1 MILWVLA
8 LLFVGVV
15 GLVGY
20 YQGAIRAAFSFVGLL
35 VAASV
40 AGPLG
45 NVLSPVIAAMG
56 LKHPVL
62 LSFLGPI
69 VAFLLV
75 LVIFKAIAFAVNK
88 QVDTYYK
95 YKDSETKRMLFERL
109 NTRVGIA
116 VGVVNGVIYFFIF
129 AVLLHVLG
137 YFATQV
143 KGAANDSVTTKMAA
157 KIGEDIQATGMTKA
171 ISPLVPANDAYYDAS
186 DIIGDLY
193 HNPLLQRRIA
203 NYPVFVTLAEQPEF
217 KALGED
223 LKFQEFWLR
232 QPRPSMGEL
241 LAHEKVKPLVNNEE
255 LFKRILDMLGNDLKD
270 LKGYVETGKSAKYD
284 DEKILGRWSF
294 DYRDSIA
301 LARRNKPNI
310 GSAELRQLRRVLG
323 GTMANATLTATIDK
337 KIILRTPS
345 NTKASTTGGSWEAQS
360 TGKYT
365 LKLSE
370 GGKSYQ
376 VQALVDGSKLVVTRE
391 NYAMVFEK

>member
-1 MILWVLA
+1 MFAALVRKRETRQRMCRLRMACLKMRQSRSRYGSNTAFNGLMPIPQCRERIFVRDFHKNGVTLPRMIVWVLA

-45 NVLSPVIAAMG
+45 GVLSPLIAATG
-56 LKHPVL
+56 LKHPIL

-88 QVDTYYK
+88 KVDAYYN
-95 YKDSETKRMLFERL
+95 YKDSETRRMLFERL

-157 KIGEDIQATGMTKA
+157 KIGEDIQATDMTKA
-171 ISPLVPANDAYYDAS
+171 ISPLVPAHDAYYDAS

-203 NYPVFVTLAEQPEF
+203 NYPVFVTLAERPEF
-217 KALGED
+217 KALAED

-232 QPRPSMGEL
+232 EPRPSMGEL
-241 LAHEKVKPLVNNEE
+241 LAHEKVKPLVNNGD
-255 LFKRILDMLGNDLKD
+255 LFKNILDMLGNDLKD

-294 DYRDSIA
+294 DYRDS
-301 LARRNKPNI
+301 LAPARK
-310 GSAELRQLRRVLG
+310 
-323 GTMANATLTATIDK
+323 
-337 KIILRTPS
+337 
-345 NTKASTTGGSWEAQS
+345 
-360 TGKYT
+360 
-365 LKLSE
+365 
-370 GGKSYQ
+370 
-376 VQALVDGSKLVVTRE
+376 
-391 NYAMVFEK
+391 